1 MDVEIVQ
8 TGSSGNCVILDKTI
22 CLDCGVSFKKL
33 RNHLND
39 LQLVF
44 ISHAHADHFNAS
56 TILRLHK
63 YRPSLRFCGNID
75 VADHLLEIG
84 VKMRNIDLL
93 EEGKVYDYGFAK
105 IEPFALYHDKM
116 NYGLKIYKDG
126 QKAIYIVDTGYL
138 DGIEAKDFDLY
149 LVEANHTQ
157 AEIEERVQEKIA
169 AGEYAYEVRAA
180 KYHLSY
186 EQTADWLAKNMGQ
199 KGLWYPLHQHEERNE
214 DGREKNVHTEDY

>member
-1 MDVEIVQ
+1 MNVEIVQ
-8 TGSSGNCVILDKTI
+8 TGSSGNCVIIDKTI

-33 RNHLND
+33 RTHLND

-44 ISHAHADHFNAS
+44 ISHAHADHFNDS
-56 TILRLHK
+56 TISRLHK

-75 VADHLLEIG
+75 VAGHLLEIG

-93 EEGKVYDYGFAK
+93 EEGKTYDYGFAK
-105 IEPFALYHDKM
+105 IEPFQLYHDKL
-116 NYGLKIYKDG
+116 NHGLKIYKDA
-126 QKAIYIVDTGYL
+126 QKAIYIVDTGHL
-138 DGIEAKDFDLY
+138 DGIEAKDFDIY

-157 AEIEERVQEKIA
+157 VEIEERVQEKIA

-186 EQTADWLAKNMGQ
+186 EQTADWLVKNMGQ
-199 KGLWYPLHQHEERNE
+199 NGIWYPLHQHEER
-214 DGREKNVHTEDY
+214 REECQQENDITG